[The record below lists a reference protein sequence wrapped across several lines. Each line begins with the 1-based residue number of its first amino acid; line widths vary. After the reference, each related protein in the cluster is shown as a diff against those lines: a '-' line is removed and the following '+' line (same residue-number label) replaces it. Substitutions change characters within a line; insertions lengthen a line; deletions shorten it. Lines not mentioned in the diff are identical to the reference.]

1 MNGGQLRNIALHC
14 RLLGLERNQPPGDA
28 QLRAAVIREYR
39 KTESHCPL
47 KPALTEVG

>member
-1 MNGGQLRNIALHC
+1 LLALEI
-14 RLLGLERNQPPGDA
+14 GQPPGDV

-47 KPALTEVG
+47 KLALSEVG